1 MEIFSKRLKESLKQQ
16 GISQKEL
23 AKKINMSP
31 SVVNNYC
38 SGKREPSLTVFVE
51 ICKAL
56 NEDVGFLLGLDKE

>member
-1 MEIFSKRLKESLKQQ
+1 MNTFADRLKESLKQQ

-23 AKKINMSP
+23 AKKINMSS

-38 SGKREPSLTVFVE
+38 SGKREPSLSVFVE

-56 NEDVGFLLGLDKE
+56 NEDVGFLLGLDRE